1 MSRWARGGFLA
12 VGGVL
17 LILLALRV
25 DWDAVR
31 RVIST
36 ARPAAFLTAAGFAAA
51 NVAVKGL
58 RWRMLVRRLTGSGP
72 PLSIGRA
79 VQAVLAGVAAASVT
93 PGRAFDLAKP
103 LLLRRSHGTPL
114 AAGVGAAMVERLWD
128 GIALVV
134 LFGISLLTLPLARD
148 PRFRPVLIAAG
159 LLLAGGLAIL
169 IAPRGIRLIGRV
181 GLRLLAWMPG
191 LRSLAQRAGSE
202 FVDGVALS
210 RGSSTLPAL
219 AAFSIGAAVL
229 EAARLAAVA
238 SAVGVSMSLGAAML
252 VFSAANL
259 VAVAAL
265 IPGGI
270 GVTELTMAAAAALVT
285 GLRPGAPTA
294 AAIVLLD
301 RLLSYYLIVGIGA
314 VVLAASARGG
324 EVLPNQ

>member
-1 MSRWARGGFLA
+1 MTRTIVTGGAGFLGSHLADELTARGHEVLIFDQRASPFLQSA
-12 VGGVL
+12 QEQVVGDL
-17 LILLALRV
+17 L
-25 DWDAVR
+25 D
-31 RVIST
+31 
-36 ARPAAFLTAAGFAAA
+36 
-51 NVAVKGL
+51 
-58 RWRMLVRRLTGSGP
+58 
-72 PLSIGRA
+72 
-79 VQAVLAGVAAASVT
+79 
-93 PGRAFDLAKP
+93 FD
-103 LLLRRSHGTPL
+103 LLRRTL
-114 AAGVGAAMVERLWD
+114 QGADYVYHL
-128 GIALVV
+128 G
-134 LFGISLLTLPLARD
+134 
-148 PRFRPVLIAAG
+148 
-159 LLLAGGLAIL
+159 
-169 IAPRGIRLIGRV
+169 
-181 GLRLLAWMPG
+181 
-191 LRSLAQRAGSE
+191 
-202 FVDGVALS
+202 
-210 RGSSTLPAL
+210 AL
-219 AAFSIGAAVL
+219 ADLNAARSQPRETASINVLGSVNLL

>member
-1 MSRWARGGFLA
+1 MNRWTRIGFLA
-12 VGGVL
+12 AGGIL

-25 DWDAVR
+25 DWAAVA
-31 RVIST
+31 RVLST
-36 ARPAAFLTAAGFAAA
+36 ARPAAVLAAAGFEAV
-51 NVAVKGL
+51 NVTVKGL
-58 RWRMLVRRLTGSGP
+58 RWRMLVRRLTGAGP
-72 PLSIGRA
+72 PLSFGRA

-103 LLLRRSHGTPL
+103 LLLQRSHGTPL
-114 AAGVGAAMVERLWD
+114 AAGVGAAMIERLFD

-134 LFGISLLTLPLARD
+134 LFGISLLALPLARD

-169 IAPRGIRLIGRV
+169 IAPRGIRLVGRV
-181 GLRLLAWMPG
+181 GLRLLGWMPG
-191 LRSLAQRAGSE
+191 LQSIVQRAGIE
-202 FVDGVALS
+202 FIEGVASS
-210 RGSSTLPAL
+210 RASSTLPVL

-238 SAVGVSMSLGAAML
+238 NAVGVSMSLGAAML

-285 GLRPGAPTA
+285 GLRPGAPMA

-301 RLLSYYLIVGIGA
+301 RLLSYYLIVGVGA
-314 VVLAASARGG
+314 VVLAASARGE
-324 EVLPNQ
+324 EVLPGG